1 MRRFHRSWREQK
13 ARRDERWIVLLWLI
27 EALVLRRRA
36 LFLWRPT
43 MAVSFDAA
51 AAGGVSP
58 SVTNLTI
65 NITIGSSANR
75 AILVMVATDSAA
87 GTTTVTNGTDTFSAI
102 SGADVT
108 QGTIHLLA
116 FGAIT
121 SLTGAQTITITPQ
134 NTGHPLQAGVLTF
147 SGVDQTTP
155 FNNGNATSNTG
166 ASPISLAVTSVNG
179 DLTSSAIAQDGP
191 GAGSVTTNQ
200 TSRYTN
206 SAAAGL
212 GGDTGPG
219 TGNTTHT

>member
-102 SGADVT
+102 SGPMLRR
-108 QGTIHLLA
+108 GR
-116 FGAIT
+116 F
-121 SLTGAQTITITPQ
+121 
-134 NTGHPLQAGVLTF
+134 
-147 SGVDQTTP
+147 
-155 FNNGNATSNTG
+155 
-166 ASPISLAVTSVNG
+166 
-179 DLTSSAIAQDGP
+179 TSSPSARSRASLGRRPSRSRRRTP
-191 GAGSVTTNQ
+191 GIR
-200 TSRYTN
+200 SRL
-206 SAAAGL
+206 AC
-212 GGDTGPG
+212 
-219 TGNTTHT
+219 

>member
-1 MRRFHRSWREQK
+1 MN
-13 ARRDERWIVLLWLI
+13 
-27 EALVLRRRA
+27 
-36 LFLWRPT
+36 P
-43 MAVSFDAA
+43 
-51 AAGGVSP
+51 P
-58 SVTNLTI
+58 
-65 NITIGSSANR
+65 ANR

-219 TGNTTHT
+219 TGNTTHTWTDTAFAWTNAALIGVNVKQVSGTADTPRTPTVGAQTLTGVAGSLVKGNVLTPITP